1 MTHEMLFDLF
11 ILLTRPEKTIHNN
24 KVYEKGKRGFIKG
37 NPT

>member
-1 MTHEMLFDLF
+1 MPGGGCAGR
-11 ILLTRPEKTIHNN
+11 LTRPEKTIHNN